1 MTDYRD
7 MSDDALFDFWCDAC
21 REVST
26 ARDDVLDVQEAKYNG
41 SGGLLGPSL
50 ASAHCVLDRKHA
62 KAAEIYDELK
72 ERENSKL
79 AMLVNDDELYDRY
92 LDLRSDIIDRLCEM
106 FGVPPSFKPTTD
118 RYSIDYAY
126 GITIYWLA
134 KGSMKEGNEDGQGRV
149 L

>member
-7 MSDDALFDFWCDAC
+7 MSDDALFDLWCDAC
-21 REVST
+21 QQIST

-72 ERENSKL
+72 GRENSKL

-92 LDLRSDIIDRLCEM
+92 LDLCSDIFDRLCKA
-106 FGVPPSFKPTTD
+106 FGMPPSFKPTTD
-118 RYSIDYAY
+118 RYSMEYACD
-126 GITIYWLA
+126 ITLQWMWCE
-134 KGSMKEGNEDGQGRV
+134 KP
-149 L
+149 

>member
-7 MSDDALFDFWCDAC
+7 MSDDALFDLWCDAC
-21 REVST
+21 QEVST

-41 SGGLLGPSL
+41 YGGLLGPSL
-50 ASAHCVLDRKHA
+50 ASANCVLDRKHA

-134 KGSMKEGNEDGQGRV
+134 KEGMKEGNED
-149 L
+149 